1 MSKGA
6 KNQTVTQKLDP
17 ATEAMQRD
25 VYYATRNAAN
35 SSRNLPGP
43 VGPNWATQ
51 EALSGFRDF
60 GGMGQIG
67 ARGLMGDA
75 GIIQNMTN
83 PYQQQVVDAANADFG
98 NTLGMI
104 QRQVGD
110 AATQFG
116 GGSGLNNSRSSLALG
131 QAFADAGRGHN
142 MQLAQLRSQG
152 YGDAMSRA
160 GSLATMGMGALG
172 QQASLGDYMRNVEN
186 QQLQFSPDQRYA
198 DILKSGMTGVPYGS
212 STTQPVNRNI
222 AGSAAGGASI
232 GAAFGPWGALGGAAL
247 GGLLGAWG

>member
-6 KNQTVTQKLDP
+6 KNQTTTTKLDP
-17 ATEAMQRD
+17 QTEAMQRD
-25 VYYATRNAAN
+25 VFNATRHAAN
-35 SSRNLPGP
+35 VSMNQPGP

-51 EALSGFRDF
+51 EALGGFRTF
-60 GGMGQIG
+60 GGLGQLG

-75 GIIQNMTN
+75 GIIQQMSN
-83 PYQQQVVDAANADFG
+83 PHQQQVIDAANADFG

-116 GGSGLNNSRSSLALG
+116 GGSGLNNSRSSVALG
-131 QAFADAGRGHN
+131 SALADAGRGHN

-152 YGDAMSRA
+152 YNDAMTRA

-172 QQASLGDYMRNVEN
+172 QQASLGDYMRNIEN
-186 QQLQFSPDQRYA
+186 QQNSFSPAMRYA
-198 DILKSGMTGVPYGS
+198 EIMKGGLSGVPYGS